1 MALRIAAAGLP
12 IETTSPK
19 CGTIGTNKGSAQAA
33 GTRRKSACA
42 GVRDHARREETHDKV
57 KLVIFGAT
65 GGTGRQLVAQA
76 LEAGHSVTALVRV
89 PARLNMQ
96 HPDLTV
102 VQGNVLN
109 APTVLAAVF
118 GKDAV
123 ISALGS
129 RARGLPDLIQGTRNI
144 LTAMHDGEVR
154 RSLWVSSFGVGK
166 SLNQMGWLAQYVIV
180 KGLLWA
186 AIAEKE
192 IQEQL
197 IRASEGEWTIVRPGG
212 LTDGPRTG
220 VYRVIPEDATEKVG
234 QPRIARADVADFIL
248 RALAEGTYIRQS
260 VGLSY

>member
-1 MALRIAAAGLP
+1 MH
-12 IETTSPK
+12 
-19 CGTIGTNKGSAQAA
+19 
-33 GTRRKSACA
+33 RK
-42 GVRDHARREETHDKV
+42 EINDKV

-89 PARLNMQ
+89 PDRLNMQ

-109 APTVLAAVF
+109 ASAVLAAVF

-166 SLNQMGWLAQYVIV
+166 SLHQMSWLARYVIV
-180 KGLLWA
+180 KGFLRA
-186 AIAEKE
+186 AIEEKE

-197 IRASEGEWTIVRPGG
+197 IRASAGEWTIVRPGG

-220 VYRVIPEDATEKVG
+220 VYRVIPEDATG
-234 QPRIARADVADFIL
+234 QIGRPQIARADVADFIL